1 MKIIVAGASHGVP
14 EKNRACTS
22 IFITS
27 GENTYIIDAGAD
39 ISSLLVN
46 YGIPH
51 KTVKSIMITHPHGD
65 NFDGL
70 VPFCDQL
77 HWYYGYD
84 ECVPEFLIPDE
95 MISRAINSWLEITHP
110 ATGTYRRDG
119 FNFSVYNEGV
129 IFDDGV
135 IKVTAIQNHHIPKN
149 AYSFFVECE
158 GKKIFFT
165 GDVGN
170 GFEEIPTLLGNKHYD
185 LVFCEGAHHNPGTA
199 NDFLK
204 AIDTDHLVI
213 HHINLEREPALR
225 QIKDEVSFKVDYADD
240 GLTIEY

>member
-14 EKNRACTS
+14 EKNRSCTS
-22 IFITS
+22 IFIQS

-39 ISSLLVN
+39 ISHYLVD
-46 YGIPH
+46 YEIPH
-51 KTVKSIMITHPHGD
+51 KTVKTVMITHPHGD
-65 NFDGL
+65 HFDGL

-84 ECVPEFLIPDE
+84 ECVPKFLIPDE
-95 MISRAINSWLEITHP
+95 KISNAINAWIKITHLP
-110 ATGTYRRDG
+110 EGGPYRRDG
-119 FNFSVYNEGV
+119 FDFVKYDEGV
-129 IFDDGV
+129 IFDDGI
-135 IKVTAIQNHHIPKN
+135 IKVTAIRNHHTKN
-149 AYSFFVECE
+149 AFSFYVECE

-165 GDVGN
+165 GDIGY
-170 GFEEIPTLLGNKHYD
+170 GFQELPDLLGNRHYD

-199 NDFLK
+199 NELLK

-240 GLTIEY
+240 GLTIEL